1 MLPATYEAC
10 ADPAAVL
17 DLHAA
22 LLARGETGGIDRL
35 AAAVRV
41 VAVASAT
48 WAGGR
53 RAALRGDRGF
63 LGLVADVGARLEAEA
78 GVADAAAPPA
88 APAAPA
94 SGAAVVS
101 LLRSLVRLGARRGA
115 CRAGEARVVT
125 LAADAAARRAGRLS
139 LAELAAAAGALSTWG
154 LDGASP
160 VYAALAAASR
170 DKLRAAA
177 LAGDALE
184 PAVLARLVGVLGRAR
199 GERGRGFLAA
209 GDGVFLAAAV
219 LAARAAH
226 ALAAP
231 ALADVAAAFAAD
243 GAAARAPELFAL
255 LAREAAPRVG
265 AMADGDLAKVAWAF
279 GTAGAAAPALFAAVA
294 DEAVARVRG
303 FALADPAHVAALA
316 AGFSR
321 DGERR
326 ARAAGRPV
334 ADVDHGDADR
344 RLFAALAVCFER
356 SPDAF
361 GLGQVALLAGAFADR
376 NLAPPRRG
384 DDVR

>member
-22 LLARGETGGIDRL
+22 LLARGEAGGTDRL

-160 VYAALAAASR
+160 VYACV
-170 DKLRAAA
+170 
-177 LAGDALE
+177 DAK
-184 PAVLARLVGVLGRAR
+184 PSTRLQC
-199 GERGRGFLAA
+199 ERN
-209 GDGVFLAAAV
+209 
-219 LAARAAH
+219 
-226 ALAAP
+226 
-231 ALADVAAAFAAD
+231 
-243 GAAARAPELFAL
+243 
-255 LAREAAPRVG
+255 
-265 AMADGDLAKVAWAF
+265 
-279 GTAGAAAPALFAAVA
+279 
-294 DEAVARVRG
+294 
-303 FALADPAHVAALA
+303 
-316 AGFSR
+316 
-321 DGERR
+321 RR
-326 ARAAGRPV
+326 IWT
-334 ADVDHGDADR
+334 
-344 RLFAALAVCFER
+344 RLFRCVSR
-356 SPDAF
+356 T
-361 GLGQVALLAGAFADR
+361 
-376 NLAPPRRG
+376 RREQSNPSKNQPNRLRF
-384 DDVR
+384 D

>member
-22 LLARGETGGIDRL
+22 LLARGEAGGVDRL

-88 APAAPA
+88 APA

-101 LLRSLVRLGARRGA
+101 LLRSLARLGARRGA

-125 LAADAAARRAGRLS
+125 LAADAAARRAGGMS

-265 AMADGDLAKVAWAF
+265 AMADADLAKVAWAF